1 MQLSRFSFLSTQSTF
16 SLSSARVHYTTEKLI
31 SFTSALALWMRTHQ
45 SSVQGFEY
53 IIVHIE
59 SKILNVEYYFSFQ
72 KLRVNVL
79 DPVNL
84 NINFRIIQVQNQD
97 KIEMSLALRKWQWWL
112 MLKVRFFI
120 VDCKL
125 HTALRRHGWPSQNA
139 KGREGHCEHY
149 LEICRGKPNE
159 KFPTCSMLLVSAPSL
174 HSSSIQFFV
183 RY

>member
-16 SLSSARVHYTTEKLI
+16 SLSSVRVHYTTEKLI

-59 SKILNVEYYFSFQ
+59 SKIWNMEYYFSFQ

-84 NINFRIIQVQNQD
+84 NNTFQNYPSSESRQNRNELGVEKVTVMTD
-97 KIEMSLALRKWQWWL
+97 AEGAVFYCWLQIAHSATQARLTESKCERAWRTLWALSWNLSRK
-112 MLKVRFFI
+112 
-120 VDCKL
+120 
-125 HTALRRHGWPSQNA
+125 A
-139 KGREGHCEHY
+139 
-149 LEICRGKPNE
+149 
-159 KFPTCSMLLVSAPSL
+159 
-174 HSSSIQFFV
+174 
-183 RY
+183 